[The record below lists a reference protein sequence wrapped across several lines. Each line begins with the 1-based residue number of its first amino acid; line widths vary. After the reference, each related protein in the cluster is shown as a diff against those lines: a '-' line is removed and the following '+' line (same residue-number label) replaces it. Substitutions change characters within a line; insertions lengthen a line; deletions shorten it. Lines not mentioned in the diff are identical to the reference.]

1 MNDAELLAYSDGSY
15 STSDWGCVGDTIALS
30 PRPYPVPGF
39 LRMYTSWAKALQEA
53 TEECALQM
61 GPCWVLKASQMGVR
75 CGQRDYGGCPTCSG
89 PDARTPSPSSPLE
102 GLIRQTMGPRTDF
115 PDVVRREAEAA
126 WRPVAVVTS
135 AGVGKVLPD
144 GCVLPLW
151 DRKFNV
157 TPPDRLVRERAG
169 LTYRAAVA
177 AAQEISQRT
186 RQLRVVNGEVP
197 SRHPLRKD
205 KVIAVTYV
213 EPGGIVRAAPEAR
226 GWETDVYRM
235 DPLEVREAFMLSR
248 GGSLMPHGM

>member
-1 MNDAELLAYSDGSY
+1 MTDDELLAYSDGSY
-15 STSDWGCVGDTIALS
+15 STSDWGCRGDTIALS

-53 TEECALQM
+53 TDECALQM
-61 GPCWVLKASQMGVR
+61 GPCWVLRASQVGAR
-75 CGQRDYGGCPTCSG
+75 CGQPAYGSCPSCMDAEGPSRASISLAGLSTG
-89 PDARTPSPSSPLE
+89 TRAYPDA
-102 GLIRQTMGPRTDF
+102 
-115 PDVVRREAEAA
+115 VRRQVEAN
-126 WRPVAVVTS
+126 WRPVAVVTGQ
-135 AGVGKVLPD
+135 GVARVLPD

-151 DRKFNV
+151 ERVFSV

-186 RQLRVVNGEVP
+186 RQVRVVNGAVP
-197 SRHPLRKD
+197 KTGKVVPL
-205 KVIAVTYV
+205 VYV
-213 EPGGIVRAAPEAR
+213 DPGGLVRATPSPR
-226 GWETDVYRM
+226 GYETQVDRM